1 MPSTQHAGFVRTASA
16 MRAAEAEAPGVAR
29 DGGQGSG
36 KGGNR
41 LYALFVNMVGRS
53 LLCSHRLR
61 SREGGWMS
69 QGLALTRWA
78 TLNVRSVSP

>member
-1 MPSTQHAGFVRTASA
+1 MAEGLASA
-16 MRAAEAEAPGVAR
+16 ADGMAAGVSNSFGAVGVSR
-29 DGGQGSG
+29 IP
-36 KGGNR
+36 

>member
-1 MPSTQHAGFVRTASA
+1 
-16 MRAAEAEAPGVAR
+16 MREGEKVGEVVTR
-29 DGGQGSG
+29 RHGQ
-36 KGGNR
+36 R

>member
-1 MPSTQHAGFVRTASA
+1 MPKGARLRALLAVFIGSETPS
-16 MRAAEAEAPGVAR
+16 RAASPTHGRRTTRCATHPT
-29 DGGQGSG
+29 
-36 KGGNR
+36 